1 MLPCKDVLEL
11 VAPNFLSP
19 LIKPVLLSQNIIDL
33 ADKIFLVVLKSTGMN
48 IACEYLKL
56 AMLNIHIQKFEL
68 CSMTEDSKCLFIS
81 KTQQCSIRF
90 FNNA

>member
-33 ADKIFLVVLKSTGMN
+33 ADKIFLAVLKSN

-68 CSMTEDSKCLFIS
+68 CSMTEDSKWLFIS
-81 KTQQCSIRF
+81 KTQQCSIHF